1 MSTVQ
6 QEPRRARITHVSGA
20 FLRMDFV
27 EEISYPL
34 SMVVSLLGTIAP
46 LLIYFFVGQLVGDSP
61 EVGGDYLT
69 FSAIG
74 LAASTVLTAALSG
87 FGGSL
92 QKAQNR
98 GTFET
103 LLVEPVPWVLLPF
116 AMNLWRVIDG
126 VIGGLLVFLFGWI
139 LGAQYILSG
148 IPQFIVLLVL
158 GILASMAV
166 GIVSASL
173 LVLAKKS
180 QPILWAYGFAASL
193 LSGALFSVDQLPPFL
208 QNLAWFIPHTYVINS
223 ARALLMEDPG
233 TFSIPFGQ
241 AVVALT
247 IFNIVVFGLGL
258 WLFSRSLQY
267 ARKMGILAGY

>member
-1 MSTVQ
+1 
-6 QEPRRARITHVSGA
+6 
-20 FLRMDFV
+20 MDFI
-27 EEISYPL
+27 EDISYPL
-34 SMVVSLLGTIAP
+34 STLVSMLGTIAP
-46 LLIYFFVGQLVGDSP
+46 LLIYFFVGELVGENP
-61 EVGGDYLT
+61 EVGDDYFT
-69 FSAIG
+69 FATIG
-74 LAASTVLTAALSG
+74 LVASTILQAALSG

-103 LLVEPVPWVLLPF
+103 LLVEPVPWVFLPF
-116 AMNLWRVIDG
+116 AMNLWRVVEG
-126 VIGGLLVFLFGWI
+126 VIGGLLVFLFGML
-139 LGAQYILSG
+139 LGAEYILSG

-166 GIVSASL
+166 GIISASL

-208 QNLAWFIPHTYVINS
+208 QNLAWIIPHTYVINS
-223 ARALLMEDPG
+223 ARAALMEDPG
-233 TFSIPFGQ
+233 TFSIPFGT
-241 AVVALT
+241 ATIALT
-247 IFNIVVFGLGL
+247 IFNIVVFSLGL
-258 WLFSRSLQY
+258 WLFSRSLRY

>member
-1 MSTVQ
+1 
-6 QEPRRARITHVSGA
+6 
-20 FLRMDFV
+20 MDFV

-34 SMVVSLLGTIAP
+34 TTLVSLLGTMAP
-46 LLIYFFVGQLVGDSP
+46 LLIYFFVGELVGENP
-61 EVGGDYLT
+61 EVGDDYFT
-69 FSAIG
+69 FATIG
-74 LAASTVLTAALSG
+74 LVVATILQAALSG

-103 LLVEPVPWVLLPF
+103 LLVEPVPWLFLPF
-116 AMNLWRVIDG
+116 AMNLWRVVDG
-126 VIGGLLVFLFGWI
+126 VFGGLLVFLFGWL
-139 LGAQYILSG
+139 LGAQYIPAG
-148 IPQFIVLLVL
+148 IPQFLVLLVL

-193 LSGALFSVDQLPPFL
+193 LSGALFSVEQLPPFL
-208 QNLAWFIPHTYVINS
+208 QSLALVIPHTYVINS

-233 TFSIPFGQ
+233 TFSIPFDT
-241 AVVALT
+241 AVLALT
-247 IFNIVVFGLGL
+247 IFNVVVFSLGL
-258 WLFSRSLQY
+258 WLFARSLQY